1 MSSERKDNIS
11 LRRTSSTS
19 KVISR
24 ALVPILSG
32 LLVAASM
39 PPWGWW
45 PLAFVGI
52 AMYGT
57 TAVRHRDTSF
67 STGFLFA
74 VAWFLPSMAWMWFLT
89 APGYVAAI
97 LIFSVMHGIASYI
110 AAKLATNDNSH
121 RSALVICHS
130 LAEVVRLSFP
140 FGGVPLA
147 TLAIGQV
154 SGPLA
159 ALAPLMGVIGIS
171 TATLYLALTH
181 RRFRAI
187 CIIGLLVF
195 VGNTWNNTQS
205 TGRTLNLSIVQ
216 GGGEQGTHAVDTNPR
231 DVFDVHMVATKKLQ
245 PNSQRDAVIWP
256 ENAISITNKGLF
268 IDSSEYAEI
277 TQEAK
282 RLNVPFVV
290 GITEDAGEDQFT
302 NAQIVVN
309 PDGSITGRYDKVRR
323 VPFGE
328 YMPLRSLLKA
338 LGAPTDLVP
347 RDARAGTSRG
357 WLDVADTRASVAIS
371 WEVFF
376 GGRVNE
382 GIVDGAT
389 FIINPTNGSS
399 YTWTILQTQQI
410 AASRL
415 RALEQGRDVVQIS
428 PTGFSAFIDSFGV
441 VHERTSISEQR
452 VVERVIQLRSGRTLY
467 SRMGNAVYIWAVL
480 ISFAWLARRR
490 ARANRIGAS

>member
-1 MSSERKDNIS
+1 M
-11 LRRTSSTS
+11 RRRSFLP
-19 KVISR
+19 VF
-24 ALVPILSG
+24 AG

-45 PLAFVGI
+45 PLGFAGI
-52 AMYGT
+52 AMYGSV
-57 TAVRHRDTSF
+57 AVRRKEKTF

-74 VAWFLPSMAWMWFLT
+74 AAWFLPSMAWMWFLS
-89 APGYVAAI
+89 APGYIVAV
-97 LIFSVMHGIASYI
+97 LIFCVMHGIASFI
-110 AAKLATNDNSH
+110 AARISTNDNSH

-130 LAEVVRLSFP
+130 LAEALRLSFP

-159 ALAPLMGVIGIS
+159 DLAPLMGVIGIS

-181 RRFRAI
+181 RKFRAI
-187 CIIGLLVF
+187 CVVGFLVLL
-195 VGNTWNNTQS
+195 GSTWNS
-205 TGRTLNLSIVQ
+205 THSAGRTLNLSIIQ
-216 GGGEQGTHAVDTNPR
+216 GGGEQGTHAIDTNPR
-231 DVFDVHMVATKKLQ
+231 DVFDVHMAVTKTLQ

-256 ENAISITNKGLF
+256 ENAINITNQGLF
-268 IDSSEYAEI
+268 FDSPEYIEI
-277 TQEAK
+277 AQEAR

-290 GITEDAGEDQFT
+290 GITEDAGERQFT
-302 NAQIVVN
+302 NAQVVVN
-309 PDGSITGRYDKVRR
+309 IDGSVSGRYDKVRR

-328 YMPLRSLLKA
+328 YMPMRSLLKA
-338 LGAPTDLVP
+338 IGAPTDLVP
-347 RDARAGTSRG
+347 RDARAGDSRG

-371 WEVFF
+371 WEIFF

-382 GIVDGAT
+382 GIADGAT

-428 PTGFSAFIDSFGV
+428 PTGFSAFIDSSGE
-441 VHERTSISEQR
+441 VHERTTISEQQ
-452 VVERVIQLRSGRTLY
+452 VVERSIQLRSGRTLY
-467 SRMGNAVYIWAVL
+467 SHMGNAVYIWALL
-480 ISFAWLARRR
+480 IGFAWLARLR
-490 ARANRIGAS
+490 ARAIRIGAS

>member
-1 MSSERKDNIS
+1 MKRSSLLLIF
-11 LRRTSSTS
+11 
-19 KVISR
+19 
-24 ALVPILSG
+24 AG

-45 PLAFVGI
+45 PLGFIGI
-52 AMYGT
+52 ALYGSM
-57 TAVRHRDTSF
+57 AVQRQDKSF

-74 VAWFLPSMAWMWFLT
+74 AAWFLPSMAWMWFLT
-89 APGYVAAI
+89 APGYLVAI
-97 LIFSVMHGIASYI
+97 LIFCVMHGFASYI
-110 AAKLATNDNSH
+110 ASKLSTNDNSH
-121 RSALVICHS
+121 RSTLIICHS

-159 ALAPLMGVIGIS
+159 DLAPLMGVIGIS

-181 RRFRAI
+181 HRFRAI
-187 CIIGLLVF
+187 CIVGVLVLL
-195 VGNTWNNTQS
+195 GNTWNSTHS

-216 GGGEQGTHAVDTNPR
+216 GGGEQGTHAIETNTR
-231 DVFDVHMVATKKLQ
+231 DVFDVHMAATKTLQ

-256 ENAISITNKGLF
+256 ENVISITNHGLF
-268 IDSSEYAEI
+268 FDSPECTEI
-277 TQEAK
+277 AREAK

-290 GITEDAGEDQFT
+290 GITEDAGPHQFT
-302 NAQIVVN
+302 NAQVVVN
-309 PDGSITGRYDKVRR
+309 VDGTIAGRYDKVRR

-328 YMPLRSLLKA
+328 YMPMRSLLKA
-338 LGAPTDLVP
+338 IGAPTDLVP
-347 RDARAGTSRG
+347 RDARAGDSRG

-371 WEVFF
+371 WEIFF

-382 GIVDGAT
+382 GVADGAT

-410 AASRL
+410 AASQL
-415 RALEQGRDVVQIS
+415 RAREQGRDIVQIS
-428 PTGFSAFIDSFGV
+428 PTGFSAFIDSSGV
-441 VHERTSISEQR
+441 VHERTSIGEQQ
-452 VVERVIQLRSGRTLY
+452 VIERSIQLRSGRTVY
-467 SRMGNAVYIWAVL
+467 SRLGNAVYIWALL
-480 ISFAWLARRR
+480 IAFAWLARRR
-490 ARANRIGAS
+490 TRAIRTGAS

>member
-1 MSSERKDNIS
+1 MI
-11 LRRTSSTS
+11 RRSFSPLL
-19 KVISR
+19 
-24 ALVPILSG
+24 AG
-32 LLVAASM
+32 LFVAASM

-45 PLAFVGI
+45 PLGFAGI

-57 TAVRHRDTSF
+57 AAVQRRDKAF
-67 STGFLFA
+67 LPGFLFA
-74 VAWFLPSMAWMWFLT
+74 AAWFLPSMAWMWFLT
-89 APGYVAAI
+89 APGYIAAI
-97 LIFSVMHGIASYI
+97 LIFCVMHGTASYI
-110 AAKLATNDNSH
+110 AAKLSTNNQSH
-121 RSALVICHS
+121 RSALIISHS

-159 ALAPLMGVIGIS
+159 GLAPLMGVIGIS

-187 CIIGLLVF
+187 CIVGFLVLLGSVW
-195 VGNTWNNTQS
+195 NTTHS
-205 TGRTLNLSIVQ
+205 TGRTLNLSIIQ

-231 DVFDVHMVATKKLQ
+231 DVFDVHMTATKTLQ

-256 ENAISITNKGLF
+256 ENAISITNHGLF
-268 IDSSEYAEI
+268 FDSPEYAEI
-277 TQEAK
+277 AQEAK

-290 GITEDAGEDQFT
+290 GITEDAGEGQFT
-302 NAQIVVN
+302 NAQVVIN
-309 PDGSITGRYDKVRR
+309 IDGSVSGRYDKVRR

-328 YMPLRSLLKA
+328 YMPMRSLLKA
-338 LGAPTDLVP
+338 IGAPTDLVP
-347 RDARAGTSRG
+347 RDARAGDSRG

-371 WEVFF
+371 WEIFF

-382 GIVDGAT
+382 GVTDGAT

-428 PTGFSAFIDSFGV
+428 PTGFSAFIDSSGV
-441 VHERTSISEQR
+441 VHDRTSISEQR
-452 VVERVIQLRSGRTLY
+452 VVERSIQLRTGRTLY
-467 SRMGNAVYIWAVL
+467 SRMGNAVYIWALL
-480 ISFAWLARRR
+480 IAFAWLVRRR
-490 ARANRIGAS
+490 ARAIRIGAS

>member
-1 MSSERKDNIS
+1 M
-11 LRRTSSTS
+11 RRRSFLP
-19 KVISR
+19 VF
-24 ALVPILSG
+24 AG

-45 PLAFVGI
+45 PLGFAGI
-52 AMYGT
+52 AMYGSM
-57 TAVRHRDTSF
+57 AVRRKEKTF

-74 VAWFLPSMAWMWFLT
+74 AAWFLPSMAWMWFLS
-89 APGYVAAI
+89 APGYIVAV
-97 LIFSVMHGIASYI
+97 LIFCVMHGIASFI
-110 AAKLATNDNSH
+110 AARISTNDNSH

-130 LAEVVRLSFP
+130 LAEALRLSFP

-159 ALAPLMGVIGIS
+159 DLAPLMGVIGIS

-181 RRFRAI
+181 RKFRAI
-187 CIIGLLVF
+187 CVVGFLVLL
-195 VGNTWNNTQS
+195 GSTWNS
-205 TGRTLNLSIVQ
+205 THSAGRTLNLSIIQ
-216 GGGEQGTHAVDTNPR
+216 GGGEQGTHAIDTNPR
-231 DVFDVHMVATKKLQ
+231 DVFDVHMSVTKTLQ

-256 ENAISITNKGLF
+256 ENAINITNQGLF
-268 IDSSEYAEI
+268 FDSPEYIEI
-277 TQEAK
+277 AQEAR

-290 GITEDAGEDQFT
+290 GITEDAGERQFT
-302 NAQIVVN
+302 NAQVVVN
-309 PDGSITGRYDKVRR
+309 IDGSVSGRYDKVRR

-328 YMPLRSLLKA
+328 YMPMRSLLKA
-338 LGAPTDLVP
+338 IGAPTDLVP
-347 RDARAGTSRG
+347 RDARAGDSRG

-371 WEVFF
+371 WEIFF

-382 GIVDGAT
+382 GIADGAT

-428 PTGFSAFIDSFGV
+428 PTGFSAFIDSSGE
-441 VHERTSISEQR
+441 VHERTSISEQQ
-452 VVERVIQLRSGRTLY
+452 VVERSIQLRSGRTLY
-467 SRMGNAVYIWAVL
+467 SHMGNAVYIWALL
-480 ISFAWLARRR
+480 IGFAWLARLR
-490 ARANRIGAS
+490 ARAIRIGAS

>member
-1 MSSERKDNIS
+1 M
-11 LRRTSSTS
+11 RRRSFLP
-19 KVISR
+19 VF
-24 ALVPILSG
+24 AG

-45 PLAFVGI
+45 PLGFAGI
-52 AMYGT
+52 AMYGSM
-57 TAVRHRDTSF
+57 AVRRKEKTF

-74 VAWFLPSMAWMWFLT
+74 AAWFLPSMAWMWFLS
-89 APGYVAAI
+89 APGYIVAV
-97 LIFSVMHGIASYI
+97 LIFCVMHGIASFI
-110 AAKLATNDNSH
+110 AARISTNDNSH

-130 LAEVVRLSFP
+130 LAEALRLSFP

-159 ALAPLMGVIGIS
+159 DLAPLMGVIGIS

-181 RRFRAI
+181 RKFRAI
-187 CIIGLLVF
+187 CVVGFLVLL
-195 VGNTWNNTQS
+195 GSTWNS
-205 TGRTLNLSIVQ
+205 THSAGRTLNLSIIQ
-216 GGGEQGTHAVDTNPR
+216 GGGEQGTHAIDTNPR
-231 DVFDVHMVATKKLQ
+231 DVFDVHMSVTKTLQ

-256 ENAISITNKGLF
+256 ENAINITNQGLF
-268 IDSSEYAEI
+268 FDSPEYIEI
-277 TQEAK
+277 AQEAR

-290 GITEDAGEDQFT
+290 GITEDAGERQFT
-302 NAQIVVN
+302 NAQVVVN
-309 PDGSITGRYDKVRR
+309 IDGSVSGRYDKVRR

-328 YMPLRSLLKA
+328 YMPMRSLLKA
-338 LGAPTDLVP
+338 IGAPTDLVP
-347 RDARAGTSRG
+347 RDARAGDSRG

-371 WEVFF
+371 WEIFF

-382 GIVDGAT
+382 GIADGAT

-428 PTGFSAFIDSFGV
+428 PTGFSAFIDSSGE
-441 VHERTSISEQR
+441 VHERTTISEQQ
-452 VVERVIQLRSGRTLY
+452 VVERSIQLRSGRTLY
-467 SRMGNAVYIWAVL
+467 SHMGNAVYIWALL
-480 ISFAWLARRR
+480 IGFAWLARLR
-490 ARANRIGAS
+490 ARAIRIGAS

>member
-1 MSSERKDNIS
+1 
-11 LRRTSSTS
+11 
-19 KVISR
+19 
-24 ALVPILSG
+24 
-32 LLVAASM
+32 M

-45 PLAFVGI
+45 PLGFVGI
-52 AMYGT
+52 ALYGSV
-57 TAVRHRDTSF
+57 ALRSREKSF

-74 VAWFLPSMAWMWFLT
+74 AAWFLPSMAWIWFLT
-89 APGYVAAI
+89 APGYIVAI
-97 LIFSVMHGIASYI
+97 LIFCVMHGTASFIAT
-110 AAKLATNDNSH
+110 KLSSDDNSH
-121 RSALVICHS
+121 RSALIVCHS
-130 LAEVVRLSFP
+130 LAEVLRLSFP

-159 ALAPLMGVIGIS
+159 ALAPLMGVIGI
-171 TATLYLALTH
+171 TTVTLYLALTH
-181 RRFRAI
+181 HRLRTI
-187 CIIGLLVF
+187 CIVGLLVF
-195 VGNTWNNTQS
+195 VGNTWNNTHS

-231 DVFDVHMVATKKLQ
+231 DVFDVHMAATKTLQ
-245 PNSQRDAVIWP
+245 PNQERDAVIWP
-256 ENAISITNKGLF
+256 ENAISITNQGLF
-268 IDSSEYAEI
+268 FDSPELTEI
-277 TQEAK
+277 AQQAK

-290 GITEDAGEDQFT
+290 GITEDAGESQFT
-302 NAQIVVN
+302 NAQVVVN
-309 PDGSITGRYDKVRR
+309 TDGSVTGRYDKVRR

-328 YMPLRSLLKA
+328 YMPLRPLLKA

-347 RDARAGTSRG
+347 RDARAGDSRG

-371 WEVFF
+371 WEIFF

-382 GIVDGAT
+382 GVADGAT

-441 VHERTSISEQR
+441 VHERTSISEQQ
-452 VVERVIQLRSGRTLY
+452 VVERAIQLRSGRTLY
-467 SRMGNAVYIWAVL
+467 SRMGNAVYIWAL
-480 ISFAWLARRR
+480 LFAFAWLARRR
-490 ARANRIGAS
+490 ARAIRIGAS

>member
-1 MSSERKDNIS
+1 M
-11 LRRTSSTS
+11 RRRSFL
-19 KVISR
+19 
-24 ALVPILSG
+24 LVFAG

-45 PLAFVGI
+45 PLGFAGI
-52 AMYGT
+52 AMYGSM
-57 TAVRHRDTSF
+57 AVRRKEKTF

-74 VAWFLPSMAWMWFLT
+74 AAWFLPSMAWMWFLS
-89 APGYVAAI
+89 APGYIVAV
-97 LIFSVMHGIASYI
+97 LIFCVMHGIASFI
-110 AAKLATNDNSH
+110 AARISTNDNSH

-130 LAEVVRLSFP
+130 LAEALRLSFP

-159 ALAPLMGVIGIS
+159 DLAPLMGVIGIS

-181 RRFRAI
+181 RKFRAI
-187 CIIGLLVF
+187 CVVGFLVLL
-195 VGNTWNNTQS
+195 GSTWNS
-205 TGRTLNLSIVQ
+205 THSAGRTLNLSIIQ
-216 GGGEQGTHAVDTNPR
+216 GGGEQGTHAIDTNPR
-231 DVFDVHMVATKKLQ
+231 DVFDVHMAVTKTLQ

-256 ENAISITNKGLF
+256 ENAINITNQGLF
-268 IDSSEYAEI
+268 FDSPEYIEI
-277 TQEAK
+277 AQEAR

-290 GITEDAGEDQFT
+290 GITEDAGERQFT
-302 NAQIVVN
+302 NAQVVVN
-309 PDGSITGRYDKVRR
+309 IDGSVSGRYDKVRR

-328 YMPLRSLLKA
+328 YMPMRSLLKA
-338 LGAPTDLVP
+338 IGAPTDLVP
-347 RDARAGTSRG
+347 RDARAGDSRG

-371 WEVFF
+371 WEIFF

-382 GIVDGAT
+382 GIADGAT

-428 PTGFSAFIDSFGV
+428 PTGFSAFIDSSGE
-441 VHERTSISEQR
+441 VHERTTISEQQ
-452 VVERVIQLRSGRTLY
+452 VVERSIQLRSGRTLY
-467 SRMGNAVYIWAVL
+467 SHMGNAVYIWALL
-480 ISFAWLARRR
+480 IGFAWLARLR
-490 ARANRIGAS
+490 ARAIRIGAS

>member
-1 MSSERKDNIS
+1 MRRSSF
-11 LRRTSSTS
+11 L
-19 KVISR
+19 
-24 ALVPILSG
+24 LILAG

-45 PLAFVGI
+45 PLGFIGL
-52 AMYGT
+52 AMYGSV
-57 TAVRHRDTSF
+57 AVRHREKSF
-67 STGFLFA
+67 SLGFLFA
-74 VAWFLPSMAWMWFLT
+74 AAWFLPSMAWMWFLT
-89 APGYVAAI
+89 APGYLVAI
-97 LIFSVMHGIASYI
+97 LIFSVLHGFASYI
-110 AAKLATNDNSH
+110 ASKLSINDQTH
-121 RSALVICHS
+121 RSALIVCHS

-154 SGPLA
+154 AGPIA
-159 ALAPLMGVIGIS
+159 GLAPLMGVIGIT

-187 CIIGLLVF
+187 CVVGFLVL

-231 DVFDVHMVATKKLQ
+231 DVFDVHMAATKTLQ

-277 TQEAK
+277 TEEAK
-282 RLNVPFVV
+282 RLSVPFVV
-290 GITEDAGEDQFT
+290 GITEDAGEGQFT
-302 NAQIVVN
+302 NAQVVID

-328 YMPLRSLLKA
+328 YMPMRSLLKA
-338 LGAPTDLVP
+338 IGAPTDLVP
-347 RDARAGTSRG
+347 RDARAGDSRG

-371 WEVFF
+371 WEIFF

-382 GIVDGAT
+382 GVADGAT

-428 PTGFSAFIDSFGV
+428 PTGFSAFIDSSGV
-441 VHERTSISEQR
+441 VHERTSISEQQ
-452 VVERVIQLRSGRTLY
+452 VVERSIQLRSGRTLY
-467 SRMGNAVYIWAVL
+467 SRMGNAVYIWALL
-480 ISFAWLARRR
+480 IAFAWLARRR
-490 ARANRIGAS
+490 ARAIRIGAS

>member
-1 MSSERKDNIS
+1 M
-11 LRRTSSTS
+11 RRRSFLP
-19 KVISR
+19 VL
-24 ALVPILSG
+24 AG

-45 PLAFVGI
+45 PLGFAGI
-52 AMYGT
+52 AMYGSA
-57 TAVRHRDTSF
+57 AVKRRDKSF
-67 STGFLFA
+67 LPGFLFA
-74 VAWFLPSMAWMWFLT
+74 AAWFLPSMAWMWFLT
-89 APGYVAAI
+89 APGYIAAI
-97 LIFSVMHGIASYI
+97 LIFCVMHGIASFI
-110 AAKLATNDNSH
+110 AAKLSTDDQSH
-121 RSALVICHS
+121 RSALIVCHS
-130 LAEVVRLSFP
+130 LAEVLRLSFP

-159 ALAPLMGVIGIS
+159 ALAPLMGVIGIT

-181 RRFRAI
+181 HRFRAI
-187 CIIGLLVF
+187 CAIGFLVLL
-195 VGNTWNNTQS
+195 GNTWNNTQP

-216 GGGEQGTHAVDTNPR
+216 GGGEQGTHAVDTDPR
-231 DVFDVHMVATKKLQ
+231 DVFDVHMAATKTLQ

-268 IDSSEYAEI
+268 FDSSESTEI
-277 TQEAK
+277 AQDAK
-282 RLNVPFVV
+282 RLNVPFVI
-290 GITEDAGEDQFT
+290 GITEDAGEGQFT
-302 NAQIVVN
+302 NAQVVVN

-328 YMPLRSLLKA
+328 YMPLRPLLKA
-338 LGAPTDLVP
+338 VGAPTDLVP
-347 RDARAGTSRG
+347 RDARAGDSRG

-371 WEVFF
+371 WEIFF

-382 GIVDGAT
+382 GVADGAT

-428 PTGFSAFIDSFGV
+428 PTGFSAFIDSFGE
-441 VHERTSISEQR
+441 VHDRTSISEQR
-452 VVERVIQLRSGRTLY
+452 VVERSIQLRSGRTLY
-467 SRMGNAVYIWAVL
+467 SRLGNAVYIWALL
-480 ISFAWLARRR
+480 IAFAWLARRR
-490 ARANRIGAS
+490 ARAFRIGAS

>member
-1 MSSERKDNIS
+1 MRRSSF
-11 LRRTSSTS
+11 L
-19 KVISR
+19 
-24 ALVPILSG
+24 LILAG

-45 PLAFVGI
+45 PLGFIGL
-52 AMYGT
+52 AMYGSV
-57 TAVRHRDTSF
+57 AVRHREKSF
-67 STGFLFA
+67 SLGFLFA
-74 VAWFLPSMAWMWFLT
+74 TAWFLPSMAWMWFLT
-89 APGYVAAI
+89 APGYLVAI
-97 LIFSVMHGIASYI
+97 LIFSVLHGFASYI
-110 AAKLATNDNSH
+110 ASKLSINDQSH
-121 RSALVICHS
+121 RSALIVCHS

-154 SGPLA
+154 AGPIA
-159 ALAPLMGVIGIS
+159 GLAPLMGVIGIT

-187 CIIGLLVF
+187 CVVGFLVL

-231 DVFDVHMVATKKLQ
+231 DVFDVHMAATKTLQ

-268 IDSSEYAEI
+268 IDSSEYAEL
-277 TQEAK
+277 TEEAK
-282 RLNVPFVV
+282 RLSVPFVV
-290 GITEDAGEDQFT
+290 GITEDAGEGQFT
-302 NAQIVVN
+302 NAQVVIN

-328 YMPLRSLLKA
+328 YMPMRSLLKA
-338 LGAPTDLVP
+338 IGAPTDLVP
-347 RDARAGTSRG
+347 RDARAGDSRG

-371 WEVFF
+371 WEIFF

-382 GIVDGAT
+382 GVADGAT

-428 PTGFSAFIDSFGV
+428 PTGFSAFIDSSGV
-441 VHERTSISEQR
+441 VHERTSISEQK
-452 VVERVIQLRSGRTLY
+452 VVERSIQLRSGRTLY
-467 SRMGNAVYIWAVL
+467 SRMGNAVYIWALL
-480 ISFAWLARRR
+480 IAFAWLARRR
-490 ARANRIGAS
+490 ARAIRIGAS

>member
-1 MSSERKDNIS
+1 MI
-11 LRRTSSTS
+11 RRSFSPLL
-19 KVISR
+19 
-24 ALVPILSG
+24 AG

-45 PLAFVGI
+45 PLGFAGI

-57 TAVRHRDTSF
+57 AAVQRRDKAF
-67 STGFLFA
+67 LPGFLFA
-74 VAWFLPSMAWMWFLT
+74 AAWFLPSMAWMWFLT
-89 APGYVAAI
+89 APGYIAAI
-97 LIFSVMHGIASYI
+97 LIFCVMHGTASYI
-110 AAKLATNDNSH
+110 AAKLSTNNQSH
-121 RSALVICHS
+121 RSALIISHS

-159 ALAPLMGVIGIS
+159 GLAPLMGVIGIS

-187 CIIGLLVF
+187 CIVGFLVLLGSVW
-195 VGNTWNNTQS
+195 NTTHS
-205 TGRTLNLSIVQ
+205 TGRTLNLSIIQ

-231 DVFDVHMVATKKLQ
+231 DVFDVHMTATKTLQ

-256 ENAISITNKGLF
+256 ENAISITNHGLF
-268 IDSSEYAEI
+268 FDSPEYAEI
-277 TQEAK
+277 AQEAK

-290 GITEDAGEDQFT
+290 GITEDAGEGQFT
-302 NAQIVVN
+302 NAQVVIN
-309 PDGSITGRYDKVRR
+309 IDGSVSGRYDKVRR

-328 YMPLRSLLKA
+328 YMPMRSLLKA
-338 LGAPTDLVP
+338 IGAPTDLVP
-347 RDARAGTSRG
+347 RDARAGDSRG

-371 WEVFF
+371 WEIFF

-382 GIVDGAT
+382 GVTDGAT

-428 PTGFSAFIDSFGV
+428 PTGFSAFIDSSGV
-441 VHERTSISEQR
+441 VHDRTSISEQR
-452 VVERVIQLRSGRTLY
+452 VVERSIQLRTGRTLY
-467 SRMGNAVYIWAVL
+467 SRMGNAVYIWALL
-480 ISFAWLARRR
+480 IAFAWLVRRR
-490 ARANRIGAS
+490 ARAIRIGAS

>member
-1 MSSERKDNIS
+1 M
-11 LRRTSSTS
+11 RRRSFLP
-19 KVISR
+19 VF
-24 ALVPILSG
+24 AG

-45 PLAFVGI
+45 PLGFMGI
-52 AMYGT
+52 AMYGSV
-57 TAVRHRDTSF
+57 AIQQREKPF

-74 VAWFLPSMAWMWFLT
+74 AAWFLPSMAWMWFLT
-89 APGYVAAI
+89 APGYVAAV
-97 LIFSVMHGIASYI
+97 LIFCMTHGFASYI
-110 AAKLATNDNSH
+110 AATLSTNDHSH
-121 RSALVICHS
+121 RSALIICHS

-159 ALAPLMGVIGIS
+159 SLAPLMGVIGIT

-181 RRFRAI
+181 RRLRAI
-187 CIIGLLVF
+187 CIVGFLVLL
-195 VGNTWNNTQS
+195 GNTWDATHS

-216 GGGEQGTHAVDTNPR
+216 GGGEQGTHAIDTNPR
-231 DVFDVHMVATKKLQ
+231 DVFDVHMTATKTLQ

-256 ENAISITNKGLF
+256 ENVISITNNGLF
-268 IDSSEYAEI
+268 FDSPEYTEI
-277 TQEAK
+277 AQEAR

-290 GITEDAGEDQFT
+290 GITEDAGQGQFT
-302 NAQIVVN
+302 NAQIVIDT
-309 PDGSITGRYDKVRR
+309 DGTITGRYDKVRR

-328 YMPLRSLLKA
+328 YMPMRSFLKA

-347 RDARAGTSRG
+347 RDARAGESRA

-371 WEVFF
+371 WEIFF

-382 GIVDGAT
+382 GVADGAT

-410 AASRL
+410 AASQL
-415 RALEQGRDVVQIS
+415 RAQEQGRDVVQIS
-428 PTGFSAFIDSFGV
+428 PTGFSAFIDSSGE
-441 VHERTSISEQR
+441 VHERTSISEQQ
-452 VVERVIQLRSGRTLY
+452 VVERSIQLRSGRTLY
-467 SRMGNAVYIWAVL
+467 SHLGNAVYIWALL
-480 ISFAWLARRR
+480 IAFAWLARRR
-490 ARANRIGAS
+490 ARAIRIGAS

>member
-1 MSSERKDNIS
+1 MRRSSF
-11 LRRTSSTS
+11 L
-19 KVISR
+19 
-24 ALVPILSG
+24 LILAG

-45 PLAFVGI
+45 PLGFIGL
-52 AMYGT
+52 AMYGSV
-57 TAVRHRDTSF
+57 AVRHREKSF
-67 STGFLFA
+67 SLGFLFA
-74 VAWFLPSMAWMWFLT
+74 AAWFLPSMAWMWFLT
-89 APGYVAAI
+89 APGYLVAI
-97 LIFSVMHGIASYI
+97 LIFSVLHGFASYI
-110 AAKLATNDNSH
+110 ASKLSINDQTH
-121 RSALVICHS
+121 RSALIVCHS

-154 SGPLA
+154 AGPIA
-159 ALAPLMGVIGIS
+159 GLAPLMGVIGIT

-187 CIIGLLVF
+187 CVVGFLVL

-205 TGRTLNLSIVQ
+205 TGSTLNLSIVQ
-216 GGGEQGTHAVDTNPR
+216 GGGEQGTHAIDTNPR
-231 DVFDVHMVATKKLQ
+231 DVFDVHMAATKTLQ

-268 IDSSEYAEI
+268 IDSSEHAEL
-277 TQEAK
+277 TEEAK
-282 RLNVPFVV
+282 RLSVPFVV
-290 GITEDAGEDQFT
+290 GITEDAGEGQFT
-302 NAQIVVN
+302 NAQVVIN

-328 YMPLRSLLKA
+328 YMPMRSLLKA
-338 LGAPTDLVP
+338 IGAPTDLVP
-347 RDARAGTSRG
+347 RDARAGDSRG

-371 WEVFF
+371 WEIFF

-382 GIVDGAT
+382 GVADGAT

-428 PTGFSAFIDSFGV
+428 PTGFSAFIDSSGV
-441 VHERTSISEQR
+441 VHERTSISEQQ
-452 VVERVIQLRSGRTLY
+452 VVERSIQLRSGRTLY
-467 SRMGNAVYIWAVL
+467 SRMGNAVYIWALL
-480 ISFAWLARRR
+480 IAFAWLARRR
-490 ARANRIGAS
+490 ARAIRIGAS

>member
-1 MSSERKDNIS
+1 MRRSSF
-11 LRRTSSTS
+11 L
-19 KVISR
+19 
-24 ALVPILSG
+24 LILAG

-45 PLAFVGI
+45 PLGFIGL
-52 AMYGT
+52 AMYGSV
-57 TAVRHRDTSF
+57 AVRHREKSF
-67 STGFLFA
+67 SLGFLFA
-74 VAWFLPSMAWMWFLT
+74 TAWFLPSTAWMWFLS
-89 APGYVAAI
+89 APGYLVAI
-97 LIFSVMHGIASYI
+97 LIFSVLHGFASYI
-110 AAKLATNDNSH
+110 ASKLSINDQSH
-121 RSALVICHS
+121 RSALIVCHS

-154 SGPLA
+154 AGPIA
-159 ALAPLMGVIGIS
+159 GLAPLMGVIGIT

-187 CIIGLLVF
+187 CVVGFLVL

-216 GGGEQGTHAVDTNPR
+216 GGGEQGTHAIDTNPR
-231 DVFDVHMVATKKLQ
+231 DVFDVHMAATKTLQ

-277 TQEAK
+277 TEAAK
-282 RLNVPFVV
+282 RLSVPFVV
-290 GITEDAGEDQFT
+290 GITEDAGEGQFT
-302 NAQIVVN
+302 NAQVVIN

-328 YMPLRSLLKA
+328 YMPMRSLLKA
-338 LGAPTDLVP
+338 IGAPTDLVP
-347 RDARAGTSRG
+347 RDARAGDSRG

-371 WEVFF
+371 WEIFF

-382 GIVDGAT
+382 GVADGAT

-441 VHERTSISEQR
+441 VHERTSISEQQ
-452 VVERVIQLRSGRTLY
+452 VVERSIQLRSGRTVY
-467 SRMGNAVYIWAVL
+467 SRMGNAVYIWALL
-480 ISFAWLARRR
+480 IAFAWLARRR
-490 ARANRIGAS
+490 ARAIRIGAS

>member
-1 MSSERKDNIS
+1 MRRSSF
-11 LRRTSSTS
+11 L
-19 KVISR
+19 
-24 ALVPILSG
+24 LILAG

-45 PLAFVGI
+45 PLGFIGL
-52 AMYGT
+52 AMYGSV
-57 TAVRHRDTSF
+57 AVRHREKSF
-67 STGFLFA
+67 SLGFLFA
-74 VAWFLPSMAWMWFLT
+74 TAWFLPSMAWMWFLS
-89 APGYVAAI
+89 APGYLVAI
-97 LIFSVMHGIASYI
+97 LIFSVLHGFASYI
-110 AAKLATNDNSH
+110 ASKLSINDQSH
-121 RSALVICHS
+121 KSALIVCHS

-154 SGPLA
+154 SGPIA
-159 ALAPLMGVIGIS
+159 GLAPLMGVIGIT

-187 CIIGLLVF
+187 CVVGFLVL

-216 GGGEQGTHAVDTNPR
+216 GGGEQGTHAIDTNPR
-231 DVFDVHMVATKKLQ
+231 DVFDVHMAATKTLQ

-277 TQEAK
+277 TEEAK
-282 RLNVPFVV
+282 RLSVPFVV
-290 GITEDAGEDQFT
+290 GITEDAGEGQFT
-302 NAQIVVN
+302 NAQVVIN

-328 YMPLRSLLKA
+328 YMPMRSLLKA
-338 LGAPTDLVP
+338 IGAPTDLVP
-347 RDARAGTSRG
+347 RDARAGDSRG

-371 WEVFF
+371 WEIFF

-382 GIVDGAT
+382 GVADGAT

-428 PTGFSAFIDSFGV
+428 PTGFSAFIDSSGV
-441 VHERTSISEQR
+441 VHERTSISEQQ
-452 VVERVIQLRSGRTLY
+452 VVERSIQLRSGRTLY
-467 SRMGNAVYIWAVL
+467 SRMGNAVYIWALL
-480 ISFAWLARRR
+480 IAFAWLARRR
-490 ARANRIGAS
+490 ARAIRIGAS

>member
-1 MSSERKDNIS
+1 MRRSSF
-11 LRRTSSTS
+11 L
-19 KVISR
+19 
-24 ALVPILSG
+24 LILAG

-45 PLAFVGI
+45 PLGFIGL
-52 AMYGT
+52 AMYGSV
-57 TAVRHRDTSF
+57 AVRHREKSF
-67 STGFLFA
+67 SLGFLFA
-74 VAWFLPSMAWMWFLT
+74 TAWFLPSMAWMWFLT
-89 APGYVAAI
+89 APGYLVAI
-97 LIFSVMHGIASYI
+97 LIFSVLHGFASYI
-110 AAKLATNDNSH
+110 ASKLSINDQSH
-121 RSALVICHS
+121 KSALIVCHS

-154 SGPLA
+154 SGPIA
-159 ALAPLMGVIGIS
+159 GLAPLMGVIGIT

-187 CIIGLLVF
+187 CVVGFLVL

-205 TGRTLNLSIVQ
+205 TGSTLNLSIVQ
-216 GGGEQGTHAVDTNPR
+216 GGGEQGTHAIDTNPR
-231 DVFDVHMVATKKLQ
+231 DVFDVHMAATKTLQ

-277 TQEAK
+277 TEEAK
-282 RLNVPFVV
+282 RLSVPFVV
-290 GITEDAGEDQFT
+290 GITEDAGEGQFT
-302 NAQIVVN
+302 NAQVVID

-328 YMPLRSLLKA
+328 YMPMRSLLKA
-338 LGAPTDLVP
+338 IGAPTDLVP
-347 RDARAGTSRG
+347 RDARAGDSRG

-371 WEVFF
+371 WEIFF

-382 GIVDGAT
+382 GVADGAT

-428 PTGFSAFIDSFGV
+428 PTGFSAFIDSSGV
-441 VHERTSISEQR
+441 VHERTSISEQQ
-452 VVERVIQLRSGRTLY
+452 VVERSIQLRSGRTLY
-467 SRMGNAVYIWAVL
+467 SRMGNAVYIWALL
-480 ISFAWLARRR
+480 IAFAWLARRR
-490 ARANRIGAS
+490 ARAIRIGAS

>member
-1 MSSERKDNIS
+1 M
-11 LRRTSSTS
+11 RRGSF
-19 KVISR
+19 
-24 ALVPILSG
+24 LLILAG

-45 PLAFVGI
+45 PLGFIGL
-52 AMYGT
+52 AMYGSV
-57 TAVRHRDTSF
+57 AVRHREKSF
-67 STGFLFA
+67 SLGFLFA
-74 VAWFLPSMAWMWFLT
+74 AAWFLPSMAWMWFLT
-89 APGYVAAI
+89 APGYLVAI
-97 LIFSVMHGIASYI
+97 LIFSVLHGFASYI
-110 AAKLATNDNSH
+110 ASKLSINDQTH
-121 RSALVICHS
+121 RSALIVCHS

-154 SGPLA
+154 AGPIA
-159 ALAPLMGVIGIS
+159 GLAPLMGVIGIT

-187 CIIGLLVF
+187 CVVGFLVL

-231 DVFDVHMVATKKLQ
+231 DVFDVHMAATKTLQ

-277 TQEAK
+277 TEEAK
-282 RLNVPFVV
+282 RLSVPFVV
-290 GITEDAGEDQFT
+290 GITEDAGEGQFT
-302 NAQIVVN
+302 NAQVVIN

-328 YMPLRSLLKA
+328 YMPMRSLLKA
-338 LGAPTDLVP
+338 IGAPTDLVP
-347 RDARAGTSRG
+347 RDARAGDSRG

-371 WEVFF
+371 WEIFF

-382 GIVDGAT
+382 GVADGAT

-428 PTGFSAFIDSFGV
+428 PTGFSAFIDSSGV
-441 VHERTSISEQR
+441 VHERTSISEQK
-452 VVERVIQLRSGRTLY
+452 VVERSIQLRSGRTLY
-467 SRMGNAVYIWAVL
+467 SRMGNAVYIWALL
-480 ISFAWLARRR
+480 IAFAWLARRR
-490 ARANRIGAS
+490 ARAIRIGAS

>member
-1 MSSERKDNIS
+1 MRRSSF
-11 LRRTSSTS
+11 L
-19 KVISR
+19 
-24 ALVPILSG
+24 LILAG

-45 PLAFVGI
+45 PLGFIGL
-52 AMYGT
+52 AMYGSV
-57 TAVRHRDTSF
+57 AVRHREKSF
-67 STGFLFA
+67 SLGFLFA
-74 VAWFLPSMAWMWFLT
+74 TAWFLPSMAWMWFLT
-89 APGYVAAI
+89 APGYLVAI
-97 LIFSVMHGIASYI
+97 LIFSVLHGFASYI
-110 AAKLATNDNSH
+110 ASKLSINDQSH
-121 RSALVICHS
+121 KSALIVCHS

-154 SGPLA
+154 SGPIA
-159 ALAPLMGVIGIS
+159 GLAPLMGVIGIT

-187 CIIGLLVF
+187 CVVGFLVL

-216 GGGEQGTHAVDTNPR
+216 GGGEQGTHAIDTNPR
-231 DVFDVHMVATKKLQ
+231 DVFDVHMAATKTLQ

-277 TQEAK
+277 TEEAK
-282 RLNVPFVV
+282 RLSVPFVV
-290 GITEDAGEDQFT
+290 GITEDAGEGQFT
-302 NAQIVVN
+302 NAQVVIN

-328 YMPLRSLLKA
+328 YMPMRSLLKA
-338 LGAPTDLVP
+338 IGAPTDLVP
-347 RDARAGTSRG
+347 RDARAGDSRG

-371 WEVFF
+371 WEIFF

-382 GIVDGAT
+382 GVADGAT

-428 PTGFSAFIDSFGV
+428 PTGFSAFIDSSGV
-441 VHERTSISEQR
+441 VHERTSISEQQ
-452 VVERVIQLRSGRTLY
+452 VVERSIQLRSGRTLY
-467 SRMGNAVYIWAVL
+467 SRMGNAVYIWALL
-480 ISFAWLARRR
+480 IAFAWLARRR
-490 ARANRIGAS
+490 ARAIRIGAS